1 VPDSRAARTHFA
13 TSQPAPRLPQPRP
26 IIGMRVSLD
35 SGTLTDASKRLELDA
50 VGQAPA
56 IPFGD
61 PHAKLLHADV
71 QPVING
77 C

>member
-1 VPDSRAARTHFA
+1 VLVQTRPPDSRESLANVV
-13 TSQPAPRLPQPRP
+13 P
-26 IIGMRVSLD
+26 I
-35 SGTLTDASKRLELDA
+35 T
-50 VGQAPA
+50 
-56 IPFGD
+56 D